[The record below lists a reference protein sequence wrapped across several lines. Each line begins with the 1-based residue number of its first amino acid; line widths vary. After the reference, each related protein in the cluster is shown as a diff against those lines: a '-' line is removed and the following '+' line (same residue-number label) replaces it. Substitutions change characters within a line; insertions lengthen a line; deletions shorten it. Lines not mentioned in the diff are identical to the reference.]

1 MSLQIDS
8 YFSIVESSDIAPV
21 LPPLPITQQT
31 ILNIGSNSS
40 EEAALV
46 RLLIGSVSFSHTS
59 SNKNISQRINHS
71 IYGLPKNNKINELTI
86 KNKLLKIDI
95 SHTALDHYLRKS
107 LRQKEFYK
115 TLLLETLHYFHR
127 RKKSEECMAFLH
139 LYRFMERVSFSFPLA
154 YASAS
159 KDYLG
164 AFDSLKDF
172 LGDSK
177 TELPFFNRFAES
189 IFDDVILD
197 NATEFSFPA
206 LTIEEQRK
214 AVNSLDKCLFSKE
227 NIESKTDQ
235 SIRIKNRGMLDLII
249 GVRNRFFHQN
259 SSHKNNLSLIDVPMP
274 DLFFQAINEKM
285 FAWLALIYFE
295 VLKQKINAIY

>member
-1 MSLQIDS
+1 MSLQIDN
-8 YFSIVESSDIAPV
+8 YFSIIESNEIAPA
-21 LPPLPITQQT
+21 LPQLPIIQQT
-31 ILNIGSNSS
+31 ILKIDSNSS

-46 RLLIGSVSFSHTS
+46 RLLIGSVSFSHIS
-59 SNKNISQRINHS
+59 SNKNIPQRINHS

-86 KNKLLKIDI
+86 KKKLSKIDI
-95 SHTALDHYLRKS
+95 SHSALDHYLRKS
-107 LRQKEFYK
+107 LKQREFYK

-127 RKKSEECMAFLH
+127 RRRNEECMAFLH
-139 LYRFMERVSFSFPLA
+139 LYRFLERVSFSFPLA

-164 AFDSLKDF
+164 AFDSLKEF

-189 IFDDVILD
+189 IFEDVILD

-206 LTIEEQRK
+206 LSIDEQRK
-214 AVNSLDKCLFSKE
+214 AVFCLDKCLFSKE
-227 NIESKTDQ
+227 NIESKTGQ

-259 SSHKNNLSLIDVPMP
+259 SSHKHNLTLIDIPMP